1 MNEKKGTKN
10 EVSKPTSATGQE
22 SCQTNEHRDFVSKIA
37 KDFGYDLADS
47 DIQVKTTIQAVP
59 MGEKFRELKD
69 IFRLL
74 ETYHEAVESLGLAT
88 TFANKEKWEMLK
100 SDNRAERAIHWGT
113 AAAPW
118 RILSGRI
125 AGIPYHQL
133 AGTHEA
139 RSEAAKILRD
149 LNKQAYAKAIDE
161 EMNRRVEDL
170 GPGSPIG
177 GQGGRVRASG
187 FAQGHHA
194 FVPRS
199 QEGP

>member
-1 MNEKKGTKN
+1 
-10 EVSKPTSATGQE
+10 
-22 SCQTNEHRDFVSKIA
+22 
-37 KDFGYDLADS
+37 
-47 DIQVKTTIQAVP
+47 

-100 SDNRAERAIHWGT
+100 SDNRAERAIHWGA

-133 AGTHEA
+133 DGTQEA

-149 LNKQAYAKAIDE
+149 LNKQNYAKAIDE
-161 EMNRRVEDL
+161 EMTRGASKILTGLLNRWPRRSS
-170 GPGSPIG
+170 PCKRIYAGSSRFCPLQSRRPVKG
-177 GQGGRVRASG
+177 
-187 FAQGHHA
+187 
-194 FVPRS
+194 
-199 QEGP
+199 